1 VVVALA
7 LALAVALMALL
18 RAMVDLISVRKISS
32 SSSSSDAYDE
42 CGRLWLPPA
51 DELGV
56 AGVAM
61 SVAWWKVV

>member
-1 VVVALA
+1 
-7 LALAVALMALL
+7 MALL